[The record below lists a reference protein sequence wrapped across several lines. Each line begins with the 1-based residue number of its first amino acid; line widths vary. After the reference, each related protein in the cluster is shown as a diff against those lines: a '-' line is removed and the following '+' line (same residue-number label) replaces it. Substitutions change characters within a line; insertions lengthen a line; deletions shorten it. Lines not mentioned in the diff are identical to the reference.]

1 MVVIVAVLFAVLAA
15 LFFSLQGVA
24 SRKAV
29 IGKEVIPGAFLS
41 MTLGVPLLL
50 PIIFWTGDVYTIF
63 QTSPKSL
70 LLLAAMGLLQY
81 VAGIGLYIK
90 AVKMIG
96 NTRSTPIRET
106 SLIHSVL
113 FGVILLNETISLLST
128 LAIVLIIFGVLM
140 SSISG
145 EAVSQ
150 GQKRNF
156 LRSNL
161 FKGIMIGL
169 VSASFWGFAPI
180 LIKSALPGVSSPLMA
195 TWFSFVF
202 GAIGWILILVGTRK
216 VSGIRRLG
224 KSSITLFLVAGV
236 MTAVAQL
243 FRFSA
248 LGLGAVV
255 LVVPVILGVNPIF
268 SLILSAILIRD
279 IEGINKFVIIGII
292 VSAIGAVLVARG
304 I

>member
-1 MVVIVAVLFAVLAA
+1 MVAVLPVLFAVLAA

-24 SRKAV
+24 NRKAV

-41 MTLGVPLLL
+41 MTLGVPIIL
-50 PIIFWTGDVYTIF
+50 PIIFWTGDIYTLF
-63 QTSPKSL
+63 QTSLRSI

-106 SLIHSVL
+106 SLIHAVF
-113 FGVILLNETISLLST
+113 FGIVILNETISLLSA
-128 LAIVLIIFGVLM
+128 LAIALIMFGVLM
-140 SSISG
+140 SSLSG
-145 EAVSQ
+145 EAVPQ
-150 GQKRNF
+150 GSNKTF

-161 FKGIMIGL
+161 FKGMLIGL
-169 VSASFWGFAPI
+169 LSAFFWGFAPV
-180 LIKSALPGVSSPLMA
+180 LIKSALPGVSSPIMG
-195 TWFSFVF
+195 TWISFVA
-202 GAIGWILILVGTRK
+202 GAIAWVIILVGTRK
-216 VSGIRRLG
+216 VTGVKKLG
-224 KSSITLFLVAGV
+224 RTSITLFLVAGV
-236 MTAVAQL
+236 MTAVAQI

-248 LGLGAVV
+248 LSLGAVV

-268 SLILSAILIRD
+268 SLVLSAILIRN

-292 VSAIGAVLVARG
+292 VSAIGGVLVARG